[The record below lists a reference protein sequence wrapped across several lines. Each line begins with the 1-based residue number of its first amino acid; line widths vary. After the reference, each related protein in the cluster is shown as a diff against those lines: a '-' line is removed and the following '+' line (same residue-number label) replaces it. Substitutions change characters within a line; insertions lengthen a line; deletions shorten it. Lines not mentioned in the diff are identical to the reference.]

1 MSVNLT
7 LCSTL
12 GAFMCLA
19 AVVTNTVTA
28 FRTEAWVLYV
38 MGILGS
44 LVNSSLT
51 TVLFGYHIIICH
63 Y

>member
-1 MSVNLT
+1 
-7 LCSTL
+7 
-12 GAFMCLA
+12 MCLA